1 MADRT
6 GIATKLA
13 RVLGGR
19 GSRNAADDTSTAPAR
34 RARSGGSKG
43 SDASQAEGPDDTAK
57 PLKATAGAK
66 KAAAAKQAEKP
77 PSVSKAA
84 PAKKAAT
91 AKKSAAEKA
100 PPRKAAVAKAAPAK
114 KAATAQPGR
123 SAATKSTTAVKSAT
137 KTADTTRA
145 KAAKRTSTEKT
156 PSGTTAAK
164 ATRSGPRGAGPTT
177 KATARPMT
185 TVTKSTRKASA
196 AAGDGE
202 YAEIRAALVS
212 RAAELRREHDR
223 AVADIND
230 LQRDRVA
237 DGAGDDQADA
247 GTKTFEREQEISLA
261 NGILDRLTQVEH
273 ALDRLDAGTYGH
285 CERCGNPI
293 PKARLEAFPSVTLCV
308 TCKQIEE
315 RR

>member
-19 GSRNAADDTSTAPAR
+19 GPRGAAETPSSGARRTGASTAKA
-34 RARSGGSKG
+34 GG
-43 SDASQAEGPDDTAK
+43 AAAEADGDTVRK
-57 PLKATAGAK
+57 SSSKATAKTQATSKAQPAAKTQPAK
-66 KAAAAKQAEKP
+66 KIPAKKVAAKT
-77 PSVSKAA
+77 AA
-84 PAKKAAT
+84 PAKKVA
-91 AKKSAAEKA
+91 AKKTVAAKTAAAAKA
-100 PPRKAAVAKAAPAK
+100 PTRAASTRAASTKAAA
-114 KAATAQPGR
+114 G
-123 SAATKSTTAVKSAT
+123 T
-137 KTADTTRA
+137 KTA
-145 KAAKRTSTEKT
+145 
-156 PSGTTAAK
+156 TAAK
-164 ATRSGPRGAGPTT
+164 AAARGAGPTR
-177 KATARPMT
+177 KATTQHMT
-185 TVTKSTRKASA
+185 TTATKVTAKGSP
-196 AAGDGE
+196 AAGDIDYGD
-202 YAEIRAALVS
+202 IRAALGA
-212 RAAELRREHDR
+212 RLAELRGEHDR
-223 AVADIND
+223 AVSDIND

-261 NGILDRLTQVEH
+261 NGILDRLTQVER

-293 PKARLEAFPSVTLCV
+293 PQARLEAFPSVTLCV